1 MALYNYESNLYNYY
15 PWLVKDEKKPWID
28 EKMKEEKD
36 KIREKLKIIT
46 KVIDYIK
53 ENENWS

>member
-1 MALYNYESNLYNYY
+1 
-15 PWLVKDEKKPWID
+15 
-28 EKMKEEKD
+28 MKEEKD
-36 KIREKLKIIT
+36 KIREKIKIIT